1 MVLFSE
7 IICNNKEKNDVVN
20 NNRVIE
26 SVILKTMCM
35 EDKNKAFR
43 IGLMVVV
50 ALLGLASIL
59 SAFIEE
65 GISGLMNYSLGAGIC
80 FALSEGFALKRQ
92 KYTWLY
98 PLILWVVLVSVSL
111 FLKLRMAVA
120 GILTDNLFVPY
131 VLVLIIRHLPIKEI
145 YKETLYLGFL
155 PFLAF
160 RLVGQWGNNAIVMAI
175 AFVTLPAFYYVT
187 RNSNVKE
194 RWNQLVIFLLPT
206 LFTHVFGYFP
216 FVAPRLLALVLS
228 LLVVMLIRALHVS
241 RKAKA
246 VTLVLLMIFSL
257 PLSFLLSANLF
268 TYLVANEYHSKVKEP
283 FPFSYTF
290 ISKEGD
296 MLTESNLKGKNVA
309 VFFWSSHC
317 ANCHKELP
325 LFSELAAQYEGD
337 TTKVFIAAFISFD
350 EASDSAFYASE
361 TSRESAFTWAKALD
375 SKQVMQDLGF
385 NAFPHVTYINKEG
398 NVVYNGF
405 LSNRPWIFAY
415 HPRKF
420 LEL

>member
-1 MVLFSE
+1 M
-7 IICNNKEKNDVVN
+7 EKK
-20 NNRVIE
+20 R
-26 SVILKTMCM
+26 
-35 EDKNKAFR
+35 KAAQ
-43 IGLMVVV
+43 IGLNVVGT
-50 ALLGLASIL
+50 LLW
-59 SAFIEE
+59 AFLIVLVFVDKE
-65 GISGLMNYSLGAGIC
+65 GRVSGIVNWAMGVGIC
-80 FALSEGFALKRQ
+80 FALSDAFAPKRQ
-92 KYTWLY
+92 KYTWIYL
-98 PLILWVVLVSVSL
+98 LILWVLLSVSL
-111 FLKLRMAVA
+111 LVKFGSGRVFTFVGMLAASV
-120 GILTDNLFVPY
+120 FVPY
-131 VLVLIIRHLPIKEI
+131 LLVLIIRRLPIGNL
-145 YKETLYLGFL
+145 YKETIYLSFL
-155 PFLAF
+155 PFSAVALT
-160 RLVGQWGNNAIVMAI
+160 GQWGLNVIVMGI

-194 RWNQLVIFLLPT
+194 RWIQLVIFLLPT

-257 PLSFLLSANLF
+257 PLSFFLSANLF

-296 MLTESNLKGKNVA
+296 TLTESNLKGKNVA

-337 TTKVFIAAFISFD
+337 TIKVFIAAFISFD

>member
-1 MVLFSE
+1 MVFVKIGAISIC
-7 IICNNKEKNDVVN
+7 IIRLVLKISIMENK
-20 NNRVIE
+20 R
-26 SVILKTMCM
+26 
-35 EDKNKAFR
+35 KAAQ
-43 IGLMVVV
+43 IGLNIVG
-50 ALLGLASIL
+50 ALLGVFLIVLVYVDKGGRS
-59 SAFIEE
+59 
-65 GISGLMNYSLGAGIC
+65 SGLINWALGAGIC
-80 FALSEGFALKRQ
+80 FALADAFAPKRQ
-92 KYTWLY
+92 KYTWIYL
-98 PLILWVVLVSVSL
+98 LILWVLLSVSL
-111 FLKLRMAVA
+111 LVKFGSGRVFTFVGMLAASV
-120 GILTDNLFVPY
+120 FVPY
-131 VLVLIIRHLPIKEI
+131 LLVLIIRRLHIGDL
-145 YKETLYLGFL
+145 YKETLYLSFL
-155 PFLAF
+155 PFAAVALT
-160 RLVGQWGNNAIVMAI
+160 GQWGLNVIVMAI

-194 RWNQLVIFLLPT
+194 RWIQLVIFLLPT
-206 LFTHVFGYFP
+206 LLTHVFGYFP
-216 FVAPRLLALVLS
+216 YVAPRLLTLVLS
-228 LLVVMLIRALHVS
+228 LLAVMLLWTLPIS

-246 VTLVLLMIFSL
+246 VTVVLLMIFSL
-257 PLSFLLSANLF
+257 PLSFFLSANLF
-268 TYLVANEYHSKVKEP
+268 TYLVANEYYSKIKEP
-283 FPFSYTF
+283 FPFSYAF

-296 MLTESNLKGKNVA
+296 TLTESNLKGKNVA

-325 LFSELAAQYEGD
+325 RFSELAAQYEGD

-385 NAFPHVTYINKEG
+385 NAFPHMTYINKEG

>member
-1 MVLFSE
+1 
-7 IICNNKEKNDVVN
+7 
-20 NNRVIE
+20 
-26 SVILKTMCM
+26 M

-43 IGLMVVV
+43 IGLMVVGV
-50 ALLGLASIL
+50 LLGLASIL

-98 PLILWVVLVSVSL
+98 PLILWVVLVTVSL

-120 GILTDNLFVPY
+120 GILTANLFVPY

-160 RLVGQWGNNAIVMAI
+160 ILVGQWGNNTIVMAI
-175 AFVTLPAFYYVT
+175 AFVTLPAFYYIT
-187 RNSNVKE
+187 RNTTTKQ
-194 RWNQLVIFLLPT
+194 RWIQLVIFMLPILL
-206 LFTHVFGYFP
+206 THVTGYFP
-216 FVAPRLLALVLS
+216 LVAPRLIVLVVS
-228 LLVVMLIRALHVS
+228 LLVVMLLRSLSISPKSRAVM
-241 RKAKA
+241 
-246 VTLVLLMIFSL
+246 LVVLMLLSL
-257 PLSFLLSANLF
+257 PLSFLLATNLF
-268 TYLVANEYHSKVKEP
+268 TYLVANEYHSKVETP
-283 FPFSYTF
+283 FPFSYSFVT
-290 ISKEGD
+290 KEGD
-296 MLTESNLKGKNVA
+296 VLTETSLRGKNVA
-309 VFFWSSHC
+309 LFFWSSHC

-325 LFSELAAQYEGD
+325 LFSELAAQYDGD
-337 TTKVFIAAFISFD
+337 TTKVFVAAFISFN
-350 EASDSAFYASE
+350 EASDSAFFEQETASD
-361 TSRESAFTWAKALD
+361 RAFIWAKALD

>member
-1 MVLFSE
+1 MEKKRKAVQVGLYVVGTLLWAFLIVLVFVD
-7 IICNNKEKNDVVN
+7 KEGKVSGIVN
-20 NNRVIE
+20 WATGV
-26 SVILKTMCM
+26 
-35 EDKNKAFR
+35 
-43 IGLMVVV
+43 
-50 ALLGLASIL
+50 
-59 SAFIEE
+59 
-65 GISGLMNYSLGAGIC
+65 GIC
-80 FALSEGFALKRQ
+80 FALSDAFAPKRQ
-92 KYTWLY
+92 KYTWIYL
-98 PLILWVVLVSVSL
+98 LILWVLLSVSL
-111 FLKLRMAVA
+111 LVKFGSGRVFTFVGMLAASV
-120 GILTDNLFVPY
+120 FVPY
-131 VLVLIIRHLPIKEI
+131 LLVLIIRRLHIGDL
-145 YKETLYLGFL
+145 YKETLYLSFL
-155 PFLAF
+155 PFAAVALT
-160 RLVGQWGNNAIVMAI
+160 GQWGLNVIVMAI

-194 RWNQLVIFLLPT
+194 RWIQLVIFLLPT
-206 LFTHVFGYFP
+206 LLTHVFGYFP

-228 LLVVMLIRALHVS
+228 LLAVMLIRALHVS

-296 MLTESNLKGKNVA
+296 TLTESNLKGKNVA

-317 ANCHKELP
+317 GNCHVELP
-325 LFSELAAQYEGD
+325 HFSELAAQYDGD
-337 TTKVFIAAFISFD
+337 TTKVFVAAFISFN
-350 EASDSAFYASE
+350 EASDSAFFEQETASD
-361 TSRESAFTWAKALD
+361 RAFIWAKALD
-375 SKQVMQDLGF
+375 SKQVMQDLSF